1 VLRAILCLV
10 AFAYALSPAA
20 TRAAS
25 QVAAVQIGQSVIRL
39 YTPWRFK
46 TGDDLR
52 WADPNFDDAQWKE
65 MDLTPPAGATDGDV
79 GLEGFAPGWNAKGYS
94 GYHGFAWYRMRIDVT
109 PPNGQTLALLGP
121 WAVDS
126 AYQVY
131 VNGRL
136 LGAVGKFAGST
147 PQAFGYHYAR
157 FFALPNESARGGS
170 LTIALRVWG
179 GPWVSSPTSGGVHI
193 APAIGNSDAILDLYH
208 LEEFKIF
215 EGYVVDA
222 IPAALF
228 VLTAAFALCLLPLKR
243 DMAAYGWLAAALLL
257 SAIQRGNQAFF
268 FWFQLETIQEFVVI
282 VMAIVGTLVIAAW
295 IVAWRAWIRVSSP
308 SWLPRAIVGL
318 SLVLMAAQILSH
330 RWLFSNPP
338 PQIVAGIC
346 HAIVSWTRLAFF
358 ATLVWIVYRAMLQ
371 NWRETLI
378 ALPAVLAM
386 ACFVF
391 SAEVAAL
398 HAPGIWFP
406 WGVGVSLSEYA
417 SVATCAFV
425 TLLLLRRLWAL
436 R

>member
-1 VLRAILCLV
+1 VLRAVLYLV
-10 AFAYALSPAA
+10 ALAYVVSPAA

-25 QVAAVQIGQSVIRL
+25 QVAPVKLGHSVIRL

-52 WADPNFDDAQWKE
+52 WAHSNFDDARWRE
-65 MDLTPPAGATDGDV
+65 MDLTPPPGATDGDV
-79 GLEGFAPGWNAKGYS
+79 GLEGFAPGWSAKGYP
-94 GYHGFAWYRMRIDVT
+94 GYHGFAWYRTRVDVR
-109 PPNGQTLALLGP
+109 PSDGQTLALLGP

-136 LGAVGKFAGST
+136 LGGVGNFSGST
-147 PQAFGYHYAR
+147 PRAFGYHYPR
-157 FFALPNESARGGS
+157 FFALPNDSGRGG
-170 LTIALRVWG
+170 LMTIALRVWA

-222 IPAALF
+222 IPAVLF
-228 VLTAAFALCLLPLKR
+228 ALTAATVSCLLPVARRK
-243 DMAAYGWLAAALLL
+243 AAFGWLAAALLF

-295 IVAWRAWIRVSSP
+295 IIAWRAWFRVSSP

-330 RWLFSNPP
+330 PWLFSKPP
-338 PQIVAGIC
+338 PQIVTGIS
-346 HAIVSWTRLAFF
+346 HAIVSWTRLAFL
-358 ATLVWIVYRAMLQ
+358 AALVWIVYRTMLQ

-391 SAEVAAL
+391 SAEVGSL
-398 HAPGIWFP
+398 HVPGIWFP
-406 WGVGVSLSEYA
+406 WGAGVSLSEYA